1 MRRHDKKKRG
11 RMKSIWIVMAAL
23 MPLLLWSAGCGSSSE
38 NVQAASGKSGSA
50 PGGPPA
56 PAVTVSVAGQ
66 RQIPEEISAIGN
78 VQAYRSVQVKSMV
91 DGQIDKVLL
100 HQGDDVK
107 AGQLLFQLDKR
118 PFQAAL
124 DQAQAKLAQD
134 EATSANSEAQAQ
146 RATTLLQQGI
156 LAAQDAQATQSQAK
170 ANAAAVQ
177 ADKAA
182 VETAKLNLGYTDI
195 RAPISG
201 RAGAILI
208 NLGNLVKAND
218 TNPLTTINQVQP
230 VYVSFN
236 VPETDL
242 PAIRA
247 KGAGHLQVRAA
258 LQNEPAPESG
268 TLTFIDNSVDAT
280 TGTIRLMATFPNRN
294 ERLWPGAFA
303 NVTLQTGVNAHAVVV
318 PSVAI
323 QTGPQG
329 KYVYV
334 IGSDGTAGMR
344 TVKTSQTYGQLAVVD
359 SGVSPGEQVVV
370 DGQIRVIPGRKVKVA
385 RTVPLPQ
392 PAPASNE
399 SASLS
404 GTPQ

>member
-1 MRRHDKKKRG
+1 MRRHDKKERG
-11 RMKSIWIVMAAL
+11 RMKSNWIAVAAL
-23 MPLLLWSAGCGSSSE
+23 MPLLLLAAGCGTSSE
-38 NVQAASGKSGSA
+38 NVQAASGKSGNT

-56 PAVTVSVAGQ
+56 PAVTVAVAGQ
-66 RQIPEEISAIGN
+66 RQIPNEISAIGN

-124 DQAQAKLAQD
+124 DQSQAKLAQD
-134 EATSANSEAQAQ
+134 EATSANSQAQAQ

-218 TNPLTTINQVQP
+218 TNPLTTINQLQP

-236 VPETDL
+236 VPETAL
-242 PAIRA
+242 SSIRA

-268 TLTFIDNSVDAT
+268 TLTFIDNAVDAT

-294 ERLWPGAFA
+294 ERLWPGAFS

-318 PSVAI
+318 PAVAI

-334 IGSDGTAGMR
+334 IGSDGIAGMR

-370 DGQIRVIPGRKVKVA
+370 DGQIRVIPGRKVNVA
-385 RTVPLPQ
+385 RTVPLPE